1 MISGISQRVY
11 NKSLLMWPCHRFP
24 ARYNPQSDPLRC
36 LPHTGPVWLVAHARN
51 TFHLFTTR
59 APPPKVYP
67 ASTNRDGK
75 KYLHV
80 VARILF
86 LVFHLNWSAWFL
98 QLCFAKNFPQLCSGT
113 DTGTFSGPPRK
124 RLASMLCSGTRW
136 LAAGSSSVLVM
147 LEERSHMTSP
157 IFRDFLHPSFLGLKI
172 HWSPH

>member
-1 MISGISQRVY
+1 
-11 NKSLLMWPCHRFP
+11 MWPCHHFP
-24 ARYNPQSDPLRC
+24 ARPLQPTKRSAP
-36 LPHTGPVWLVAHARN
+36 LLATHTGPVWLVAHARN

-136 LAAGSSSVLVM
+136 LAAGLSLVAVTLGRVL
-147 LEERSHMTSP
+147 
-157 IFRDFLHPSFLGLKI
+157 I
-172 HWSPH
+172 

>member
-1 MISGISQRVY
+1 MINVALPSFPRPPATTHKAIRSVACHTQAQFGWWHMRVIRSIY
-11 NKSLLMWPCHRFP
+11 SLR
-24 ARYNPQSDPLRC
+24 A
-36 LPHTGPVWLVAHARN
+36 
-51 TFHLFTTR
+51 R

-136 LAAGSSSVLVM
+136 LAAGLSLVAVTLGRVL
-147 LEERSHMTSP
+147 
-157 IFRDFLHPSFLGLKI
+157 I
-172 HWSPH
+172 